1 MRPLLSP
8 RILVI
13 DEFGTWPYDR
23 EAVGI
28 FVNLVA
34 ARYERGTI
42 ILTSNR
48 GFAEWGEILGDV
60 AIAAATLD
68 RLLHHS
74 HVMNIRGESY
84 RLKGKRQSGL
94 LVSQALIN
102 PLSGDR
108 SQGPRSGMDNT

>member
-8 RILVI
+8 RILII

-28 FVNLVA
+28 FFNLVA

-48 GFAEWGEILGDV
+48 GFAEWGEILGDA

-94 LVSQALIN
+94 LVSQGLIN
-102 PLSGDR
+102 PLSEDR
-108 SQGPRSGMDNT
+108 SEGSRSRKYT

>member
-28 FVNLVA
+28 FFNLVA

-74 HVMNIRGESY
+74 HVMNIRGESD

-94 LVSQALIN
+94 LVSQGLIN